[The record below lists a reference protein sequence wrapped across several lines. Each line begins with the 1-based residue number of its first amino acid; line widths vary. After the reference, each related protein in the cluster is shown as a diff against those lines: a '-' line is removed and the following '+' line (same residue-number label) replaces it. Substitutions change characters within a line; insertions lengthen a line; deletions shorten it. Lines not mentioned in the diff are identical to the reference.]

1 MQSGAAPRPRAALRP
16 DERVTTLEL
25 FFDLVFVLT
34 ITQLTDVVHA
44 DAGVVGLGVAFL
56 ILVNIWWMYSGYA
69 WLTNNVS
76 TGTLPRR
83 LLLFVAMGAFLV
95 MAIATPHAFGSS
107 GLAFGIAYLVVIT
120 VHFVLF
126 RMAFAAESTRAVLR
140 TAPYNLA
147 SALLLVAAGFVEGA
161 ADWWLWGAAVAI
173 HIVMLEVGRSVGY
186 ALRAAHLVERH
197 GVVLIVALGESVV
210 ALGLGIGEQALT
222 WPLVLAAVLGLSL
235 AAALWWLYFSEN
247 EALAERALV
256 DAAADQVGRIAAV
269 TFGYGF
275 TALLMGIVVSSA
287 GLKDVFA
294 HPYGHVELSGA
305 LLLAGGCALYILG
318 IAIFRRGV
326 GVAGAGAAGAR
337 GLLIYAAA
345 IAVAALT
352 ILVGEYVSGLAQ
364 TLALVALLLGLSFAT
379 RSPDRTFGA
388 H

>member
-1 MQSGAAPRPRAALRP
+1 MRLPAALRP
-16 DERVTTLEL
+16 RVARRPDDRVTTLEL

-44 DAGVVGLGVAFL
+44 DPGVVGLGVAFL

-76 TGTLPRR
+76 TATLPRR

-120 VHFVLF
+120 THFVLF
-126 RMAFAAESTRAVLR
+126 RMAFSAESTRAVLR

-161 ADWWLWGAAVAI
+161 ADWWLWGSAVAI
-173 HIVMLEVGRSVGY
+173 HIVMLEVGRSLGY
-186 ALRAAHLVERH
+186 SLRAAHLVERH

-210 ALGLGIGEQALT
+210 ALGLGIGDQTLT
-222 WPLVLAAVLGLSL
+222 WPLVFAAVLGLSL

-247 EALAERALV
+247 ESLAERAL
-256 DAAADQVGRIAAV
+256 DDSAANRTGRIAAV

-294 HPYGHVELSGA
+294 HPYGQVELSGA
-305 LLLAGGCALYILG
+305 LLLAGGCALYIFG

-326 GVAGAGAAGAR
+326 GAAGAR
-337 GLLIYAAA
+337 RLLAYAAA
-345 IAVAALT
+345 IALAALT
-352 ILVGEYVSGLAQ
+352 TPVGEYVSGFAQ
-364 TLALVALLLGLSFAT
+364 TLVLVALLLGLSFAT
-379 RSPDRTFGA
+379 RSPRGA
-388 H
+388 AEAR

>member
-1 MQSGAAPRPRAALRP
+1 
-16 DERVTTLEL
+16 
-25 FFDLVFVLT
+25 
-34 ITQLTDVVHA
+34 
-44 DAGVVGLGVAFL
+44 
-56 ILVNIWWMYSGYA
+56 
-69 WLTNNVS
+69 
-76 TGTLPRR
+76 
-83 LLLFVAMGAFLV
+83 
-95 MAIATPHAFGSS
+95 MAIAAPHAFGSS
-107 GLAFGIAYLVVIT
+107 GLAFGIAYLVVII

-126 RMAFAAESTRAVLR
+126 RMAFSAESTRAVLR

-173 HIVMLEVGRSVGY
+173 HVVTMEIGRSLGY

-210 ALGLGIGEQALT
+210 ALGLGIGDQPLT

-247 EALAERALV
+247 ESLAERALV
-256 DAAADQVGRIAAV
+256 DAVAARVGRIAAV
-269 TFGYGF
+269 TFGYAF

-326 GVAGAGAAGAR
+326 GAAGTR
-337 GLLIYAAA
+337 RLLTYAAA
-345 IAVAALT
+345 IVVAALT
-352 ILVGEYVSGLAQ
+352 VLVGEYISGLAQ
-364 TLALVALLLGLSFAT
+364 TLVLVALLLGLSFAT
-379 RSPDRTFGA
+379 RSSRGTA
-388 H
+388 EAR